1 MHILI
6 SYDNADLEAD
16 VESGGHL
23 ALYAVPADYSDDG
36 LYLAQW
42 SAGELEPVPAC
53 ASTSAALLLRLAVA
67 EGDDGPVVRE
77 EFKAEGVAYA

>member
-6 SYDNADLEAD
+6 SCDKADLEAE

-23 ALYAVPADYSDDG
+23 ALYSVPADYSDDG

-42 SAGELEPVPAC
+42 SACELEPVPAC
-53 ASTSAALLLRLAVA
+53 ASSDAVLLLLLAVVEA
-67 EGDDGPVVRE
+67 DGGLVVRE
-77 EFKAEGVAYA
+77 EFKAQGVTYA